1 MTFKVFLI
9 TSMEDTNTVNEL
21 RETIHR
27 YGIETSLSEEVTSVR
42 GQPID
47 DASMGRACYGIRGIE
62 PISLSQIRTRVV
74 NSDCVLVM
82 ISRNG
87 TRSEIVNW
95 EIGTA
100 EGLGKTIIPIIE
112 QGAEIPETL
121 RGKQYIIVDRNQPR
135 LSYDHA
141 AQYLNRLKIEKENR
155 NAIGGLLLLGIGLFL
170 LAAIASSD

>member
-1 MTFKVFLI
+1 
-9 TSMEDTNTVNEL
+9 MEDTNTVNEL

-42 GQPID
+42 DQPID
-47 DASMGRACYGIRGIE
+47 DASKAHAYYGIMFE
-62 PISLSQIRTRVV
+62 PIFQSQIRARVV

-95 EIGTA
+95 EIGIA

-135 LSYDHA
+135 LSYDNA
-141 AQYLNRLKIEKENR
+141 AQYLNRLKIEKESR

>member
-1 MTFKVFLI
+1 
-9 TSMEDTNTVNEL
+9 MEDTNTVNEL
-21 RETIHR
+21 RETIRR
-27 YGIETSLSEEVTSVR
+27 YGIETSLSEEVTSVE

-47 DASMGRACYGIRGIE
+47 VTSIVPDYYDMRGIE
-62 PISLSQIRTRVV
+62 PTFLNQIRTRVV

-95 EIGTA
+95 EIGIA

-135 LSYDHA
+135 LSYDRA
-141 AQYLNRLKIEKENR
+141 AQYLNRLKIEKESR